1 MSHDGKY
8 RKEGYEHDERN
19 DDPGLYKHRDNC
31 RCRHLGVALT
41 RLMRCEA
48 LQLRFRKE
56 GHGHDERARNT
67 GNLDFHIHR
76 SHDINYVFDCRRA
89 SHASLSAGVHGEN
102 NSRSATMRPV
112 EKLTVEGFI
121 RVRHNDTTMKRVR
134 HEWAVSR
141 RWGLREVPIRSN
153 RFLDSGSREQQIYR
167 SLEWFI
173 RARQYDTRLI
183 SARHARS
190 AVVKRLLK
198 VSIRHLNSILG

>member
-1 MSHDGKY
+1 
-8 RKEGYEHDERN
+8 
-19 DDPGLYKHRDNC
+19 
-31 RCRHLGVALT
+31 
-41 RLMRCEA
+41 MRCEA

-102 NSRSATMRPV
+102 NSRSATMSPV

-183 SARHARS
+183 NARHARS
-190 AVVKRLLK
+190 AVVKEITEGFYPAPEFDTRIK
-198 VSIRHLNSILG
+198 KCRHAQARYVFSLGEEPLVASYPHASVTIIQ